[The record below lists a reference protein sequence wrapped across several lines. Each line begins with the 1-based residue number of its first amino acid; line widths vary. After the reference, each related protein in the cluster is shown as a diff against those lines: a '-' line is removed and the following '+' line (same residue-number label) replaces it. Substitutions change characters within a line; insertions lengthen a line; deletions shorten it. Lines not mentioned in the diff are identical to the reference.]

1 MVATMNI
8 KVFSLLGI
16 LIFLTAC
23 SVGPKPAGQDVL
35 GGAKLLG
42 DSYLLT
48 DNYANHRA
56 QQSYFASSGGQIAY
70 LDYGPDKTRKKANAQ
85 VLVMIHGVPT
95 SSWMYRKMIPEL
107 QMHYRV
113 IAIDLLGFG
122 SSDKPDAEVDNYSA
136 QKQAAYID
144 QLLQNLK
151 IKNYNVLFHDMG
163 GLVAWEL
170 LAKDINASGVDL
182 QSIDNIILLN
192 TIVAKT
198 GFEHP
203 KMKKGMLAKA
213 MADAYSNEL
222 SSVAIIDKTF
232 KNMGL
237 SLTTKLSENECMGYV
252 TPMKE
257 GANNALYEFFTQFDD
272 AFFARLDQQVI
283 GMKDFK
289 GDALVLWGA
298 KDTVLTVDQLPVLK
312 QAMQLPDNSIHIF
325 PNNAHFLAEEIPL
338 TLNQYII
345 NFLRL

>member
-1 MVATMNI
+1 MNI
-8 KVFSLLGI
+8 KIFSLLGI
-16 LIFLTAC
+16 LILLAAC
-23 SVGPKPAGQDVL
+23 STGPKPAGQDSL
-35 GGAKLLG
+35 GGAKALA
-42 DSYLLT
+42 DSYLLS
-48 DNYANHRA
+48 DDYGNHRA
-56 QQSYFASSGGQIAY
+56 QQIYFASSGGQIAY
-70 LDYGPDKTRKKANAQ
+70 LDYGPDKARKKSNTQ
-85 VLVMIHGVPT
+85 VLVMIHGVPS

-113 IAIDLLGFG
+113 IAVDLLGYG
-122 SSDKPDAEVDNYSA
+122 SSDKPDTVEDSYSA
-136 QKQAAYID
+136 QQQAVYIEE
-144 QLLQNLK
+144 LLQDLK
-151 IKNYNVLFHDMG
+151 IKNYNILFHDMG

-170 LAKDINASGVDL
+170 LAKDINTHLADS
-182 QSIDNIILLN
+182 QSIDNTIVLN
-192 TIVAKT
+192 TIIAKT

-203 KMKKGMLAKA
+203 KMKKGMVARA

-222 SSVAIIDKTF
+222 SSFAIIDKTF

-237 SLTTKLSENECMGYV
+237 TASTKLSENECMGYV

-272 AFFARLDQQVI
+272 DFFARLDRQI
-283 GMKDFK
+283 SGMENFK
-289 GDALVLWGA
+289 GNTLVLWGA

-312 QAMQLPDNSIHIF
+312 QAMQLSDDSIHIF